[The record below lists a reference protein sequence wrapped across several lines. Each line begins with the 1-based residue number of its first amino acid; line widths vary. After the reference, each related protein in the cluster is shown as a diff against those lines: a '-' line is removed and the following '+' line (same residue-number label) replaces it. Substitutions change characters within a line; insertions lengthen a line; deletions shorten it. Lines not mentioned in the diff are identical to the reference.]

1 MMTKLECEQCGTS
14 FNCGSDEDRMCWCM
28 QLPNMA
34 GRFDLAGSCLCP
46 DCLTL
51 GKAKQITRQRKARK
65 MAREQQK
72 ELLR

>member
-1 MMTKLECEQCGTS
+1 
-14 FNCGSDEDRMCWCM
+14 M

>member
-1 MMTKLECEQCGTS
+1 MITKLECEQCGTS

-34 GRFDLAGSCLCP
+34 GRP